1 MLATGD
7 ETGLLKL
14 VRISDDVVKSFGEQN
29 REKAIVGFA
38 PVTRSK
44 FMLARKDGNVE
55 YWELAYDETDGYDL
69 KYLRSTEVGSS
80 SSGVVG
86 LYSSEKYDSS
96 SSLVF
101 NEEGALSIISHNHT
115 SEVLKSTV
123 KGPISAVSSCAGG
136 GVAFGGREND
146 LTFFDSNTQQVI
158 WNAKNVPYDKLR
170 LRVPIWIT
178 AISFFNAEQTSLSGG
193 CKLVTGTGH
202 KQVRLYDTR
211 TEPRPVKSFEIGE
224 YRVTQ
229 IQALSDE
236 QNIYVSDTVGNVYHY
251 DLRNGR
257 RLHALTSSDGA
268 VRHMATYDDESTMVC
283 VGLDRHARWHD
294 INSQKH
300 IKSVYLRNRLNACL
314 PMRDD
319 HAPAAAKKGT
329 KRSRQDDSDGDERD
343 EESVGGGSAGSDD
356 LEDVDA
362 FLGSENG
369 DEDDSEQDGDS
380 DEDDIE
386 EEEDSE
392 DDDEASEDE
401 DELEDEDDEDNQS
414 GTD

>member
-14 VRISDDVVKSFGEQN
+14 VRISDDVVKTYGEQN
-29 REKAIVGFA
+29 RAKAIVGFSSI
-38 PVTRSK
+38 TRSQ
-44 FMLARKDGNVE
+44 FALARKDGCLE
-55 YWELAYDETDGYDL
+55 YWELSYDETEAYDL
-69 KYLRSTEVGSS
+69 TYLRTTEVGSS
-80 SSGVVG
+80 SSGVVS
-86 LYSSEKYDSS
+86 LYATDKYDSA
-96 SSLVF
+96 SSLVY
-101 NEEGALSIISHNHT
+101 NEEGSFAIVNHSKS

-123 KGPISAVSSCAGG
+123 KGPISAVSSCSGG

-178 AISFFNAEQTSLSGG
+178 AISFFNAEQTSLSSG

-211 TEPRPVKSFEIGE
+211 TEPRPIKSFEIGE

-268 VRHMATYDDESTMVC
+268 VRHMATSDDEGTLVC

-294 INSQKH
+294 VNTQKH
-300 IKSVYLRNRLNACL
+300 VKSVYLRNRLNACL

-319 HAPAAAKKGT
+319 HAPAAPKKGT
-329 KRSRQDDSDGDERD
+329 KRSRQDDSDGERD
-343 EESVGGGSAGSDD
+343 EESVGDGSEDD

-369 DEDDSEQDGDS
+369 DEDDSQQDGDS
-380 DEDDIE
+380 DEDGV
-386 EEEDSE
+386 EEEDSGDDNE
-392 DDDEASEDE
+392 D
-401 DELEDEDDEDNQS
+401 LEDEDDDEDLDDEDDEDDQS
-414 GTD
+414 GSD